1 MKDEIIVR
9 YCLGKSPEEIAK
21 ELDLSLEFVK
31 LSLSLEI
38 LKQTFRKYMSE
49 QIMTLEEAIIHCKE
63 KACDNTQCV
72 LEHRQLAEWL

>member
-21 ELDLSLEFVK
+21 ELGLSLEIVR

-38 LKQTFRKYMSE
+38 LKQSALKYLSE
-49 QIMTLEEAIIHCKE
+49 
-63 KACDNTQCV
+63 
-72 LEHRQLAEWL
+72 

>member
-49 QIMTLEEAIIHCKE
+49 
-63 KACDNTQCV
+63 
-72 LEHRQLAEWL
+72 